1 MAPVQWLRIALS
13 LPLREFSFSRLQAR
27 CIACTVSSHVLG
39 VISMPLTSSSILSSA
54 EVQCSEDRY
63 FDLTSSSVLSSAED
77 SDSLPLTP
85 RRSILPRRVRS
96 HDDRSSNFVSLWRFY
111 PRHVHRFRVTGLC
124 GYGNHEEWNAHSLS
138 RYGYGNSECYDR
150 KSTVAVLAHRDF
162 VTR

>member
-27 CIACTVSSHVLG
+27 CIACTVSSHVSG

-63 FDLTSSSVLSSAED
+63 FDLTSSSVPSSAED
-77 SDSLPLTP
+77 SDSLPFTP
-85 RRSILPRRVRS
+85 RCSYYRVEYEAMMTG
-96 HDDRSSNFVSLWRFY
+96 SSNLLSSLRFC

-124 GYGNHEEWNAHSLS
+124 GYGNHEEQSSRSLS
-138 RYGYGNSECYDR
+138 PYGHGNSDCHDR
-150 KSTVAVLAHRDF
+150 TSKAAVSTLQQIS
-162 VTR
+162 